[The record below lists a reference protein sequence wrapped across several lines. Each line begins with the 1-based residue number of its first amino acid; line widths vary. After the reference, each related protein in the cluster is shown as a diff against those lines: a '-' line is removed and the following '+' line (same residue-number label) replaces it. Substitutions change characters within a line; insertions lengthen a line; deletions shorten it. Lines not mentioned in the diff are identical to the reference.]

1 VKKVDSNLLKQ
12 ALAGCG
18 AAGSHPDADVLN
30 AFSEGALLGRER
42 ETVLAH
48 VAACADCRMLL
59 SLANEVA
66 PQHEATTSAALVPL
80 RGRSPLRIWIPALAS
95 AAAIALAITVVMR
108 YQPAAPKQEQ
118 NAAVNA
124 DAGGQADAER
134 STTLP
139 RATAEAAARKIAP
152 AAPASRQQGPAPAA
166 ALSNTVTSAALASAP
181 AGSIARPH
189 WRINEQGQ
197 PERSFGN
204 GPWEPVLPNQSA
216 RMRVVSIFLG
226 EVWMGGENS
235 TVMRTF
241 DNGTTWRVVS
251 LPEKDGRQHAIAHI
265 RFESAEAITIEAA
278 DRTTWVSADGGAS
291 WK

>member
-1 VKKVDSNLLKQ
+1 VKKLDSNSLKQ
-12 ALAGCG
+12 ALAGDG
-18 AAGSHPDADVLN
+18 AAGPHPDADVLN
-30 AFSEGALLGRER
+30 AFSEGALIGRER
-42 ETVLAH
+42 ETVLEH

-80 RGRSPLRIWIPALAS
+80 RGRSPWRIWIPALAS
-95 AAAIALAITVVMR
+95 AAAIALAINVVMR

-134 STTLP
+134 STTPP

-152 AAPASRQQGPAPAA
+152 AAPASGQQGPAPAA

-181 AGSIARPH
+181 QDSIARPH
-189 WRINEQGQ
+189 WRIDQQGQ

-226 EVWMGGENS
+226 EVWVGGENAS
-235 TVMRTF
+235 VMRSF
-241 DNGTTWRVVS
+241 DSGATWRVVS
-251 LPEKDGRQHAIAHI
+251 LPEKDGRQHTIAHI

-278 DRTTWVSADGGAS
+278 DGTMWVSSDGGGS